1 MHQVSRR
8 HGSPID
14 TQVRNTHCISMITNA
29 VLFRSS
35 LTGTTFSPSG
45 FVPMKVKAS
54 SGLPRRVRSRPSL
67 ALNRQKLRATRES
80 DGYDVRQESRN
91 ISNHHLKNIKAILT
105 VSDHRGSLVVLAILG
120 LVVDDRGARV
130 IVEDGKS

>member
-1 MHQVSRR
+1 M
-8 HGSPID
+8 
-14 TQVRNTHCISMITNA
+14 
-29 VLFRSS
+29 
-35 LTGTTFSPSG
+35 
-45 FVPMKVKAS
+45 
-54 SGLPRRVRSRPSL
+54 

-91 ISNHHLKNIKAILT
+91 ISNHYLRNMKAILT
-105 VSDHRGSLVVLAILG
+105 VSDHRGGLVVLAILG